1 MDARKWS
8 LLLTMALPSVFLE
21 AKRKILGPLT
31 LLDCLAW
38 KFCRMWPVPSNRLK
52 LALAVLGGLV
62 VAGQV
67 TEKSLVEYFI

>member
-1 MDARKWS
+1 
-8 LLLTMALPSVFLE
+8 
-21 AKRKILGPLT
+21 
-31 LLDCLAW
+31 
-38 KFCRMWPVPSNRLK
+38 MWPVPSNRLK